1 MTNYLCS
8 SDKLPL
14 FFISSNNRFFSEGYK
29 RYAFVNDSLSMT
41 DKEMRKSF
49 RECEH
54 AVVIEGGHIICVGK
68 EGRVIGRKEFREEHS
83 DFFEVRDAFSS
94 DLIKD
99 GKVYVSDNLKIGE
112 AVFLKIHNDTDG
124 VISYRGELF
133 IEPHGMMSFPWGC
146 FYGQDL
152 FDVKKEA
159 GDDWG
164 TKVWIECPNGKS
176 PKMYT
181 FFSKE
186 EVVNKRRKRKVLEQM
201 EYGANTDEK
210 EILKA
215 LREKDPKDWIKT
227 ILEFGKK
234 SNAID
239 KSEIKIED
247 KKEDPKVEEKNYSV
261 MKKAP
266 KKIKKSEY

>member
-124 VISYRGELF
+124 VISYERSLF
-133 IEPHGMMSFPWGC
+133 IEPHGMVSIFFEN
-146 FYGQDL
+146 FYGSGFLDL
-152 FDVKKEA
+152 KKA
-159 GDDWG
+159 GNDWG
-164 TKVWIECPNGKS
+164 T
-176 PKMYT
+176 
-181 FFSKE
+181 
-186 EVVNKRRKRKVLEQM
+186 
-201 EYGANTDEK
+201 
-210 EILKA
+210 
-215 LREKDPKDWIKT
+215 KDWIKT

-234 SNAID
+234 LNAID

-247 KKEDPKVEEKNYSV
+247 KKEEPKVEEK
-261 MKKAP
+261 KEKEPLKKGKAP
-266 KKIKKSEY
+266 KKIEKNEIIEDKGKEEDKEPLECNDEED